1 MKTVLSS
8 RLRSG
13 ALFYSGAVMI
23 LTASAALGAFSL
35 VAPHAEAVS
44 TTPASDNASSSA
56 PAPLPSSSP
65 ASPSSARPPVAPTRE
80 AVPATL
86 DKKITVTKVHEVRND
101 ESNHAHNND
110 ALQFEKEYWNY
121 GAITKEQLEA
131 RRGQIYVISWK
142 NGSAP
147 DRFIAKFEYRQEKT
161 REQIKVQTQEYPAVS
176 GNARAIFKVVGA
188 EYRGDG
194 PVESWRFSVW
204 RNGTIVAEEKSFIW

>member
-8 RLRSG
+8 RIRPG
-13 ALFYSGAVMI
+13 ALLCSCAVVI

-35 VAPHAEAVS
+35 VAPHAEADGTSVAANG
-44 TTPASDNASSSA
+44 TPA
-56 PAPLPSSSP
+56 PAPLPTSAPAP
-65 ASPSSARPPVAPTRE
+65 ASGTPVERTKE

-86 DKKITVTKVHEVRND
+86 DKRITVTKIHEVRND
-101 ESNHAHNND
+101 ESNHPHHND
-110 ALQFEKEYWNY
+110 ALEFEKEYWNY

-142 NGSAP
+142 NAGEP

-176 GNARAIFKVVGA
+176 GNARALFKVVGA
-188 EYRGDG
+188 EYRDDG
-194 PVESWRFSVW
+194 PVESWRFTVW
-204 RNGTIVAEEKSFIW
+204 RNGQIVAEEKSFIW